1 MSVARSVSAVSPVC
15 MQRSC
20 IIATSLQF
28 TAIYIDII
36 IELAM
41 GEKTLPNADLQ
52 VLYTIPALTH

>member
-41 GEKTLPNADLQ
+41 GEKTLPNADL
-52 VLYTIPALTH
+52 